1 MMTLSKSMTGVAS
14 LVFGLGAAA
23 TAAMA
28 QNLDGRWAATTV
40 QGGVTIP
47 FRLDISGNGNQLT
60 GKLYNGADDTETTT
74 SASFQNGKVELN
86 FEHYLTSIQATAAN
100 GELDG
105 NIVVTRRTGGEE
117 GKERDGNESGREDS
131 RREDDREEDPPEG
144 GAETMPSR
152 TG

>member
-47 FRLDISGNGNQLT
+47 FRLDISGNGTQLT

-117 GKERDGNESGREDS
+117 GAAKR
-131 RREDDREEDPPEG
+131 PA
-144 GAETMPSR
+144 GAGSPFHAVR
-152 TG
+152 Y